1 MVVTSS
7 LSLPILRNSDVVAKN
22 LTVAQGISQGHAENV
37 GQSPWE
43 TEQQHF
49 GQRGPCRAHR
59 HYDSCTG
66 LNGLFFEENRLKDQP
81 SPIESLHI
89 PHYRGT
95 PGIGKMKEMLPFAL
109 SSLSAAFTAS
119 KLIKLFSSS
128 CAFMHV
134 CNAKRRY
141 CTSEHMSTIPIT
153 LLNRTAA
160 SSAAPFHALGHIGV
174 ADQPLE
180 MKGMSQWEKRLT
192 ESSTVKMAVKKM
204 SSCGVRRSKCLRGL
218 LDRLRVRIRVRQAI
232 DSSLPRRAR
241 NFSLPNVVWP
251 ELLTGSFTPAV
262 HWLS

>member
-1 MVVTSS
+1 M
-7 LSLPILRNSDVVAKN
+7 
-22 LTVAQGISQGHAENV
+22 
-37 GQSPWE
+37 
-43 TEQQHF
+43 
-49 GQRGPCRAHR
+49 
-59 HYDSCTG
+59 
-66 LNGLFFEENRLKDQP
+66 
-81 SPIESLHI
+81 
-89 PHYRGT
+89 
-95 PGIGKMKEMLPFAL
+95 
-109 SSLSAAFTAS
+109 
-119 KLIKLFSSS
+119 
-128 CAFMHV
+128 
-134 CNAKRRY
+134 
-141 CTSEHMSTIPIT
+141 
-153 LLNRTAA
+153 
-160 SSAAPFHALGHIGV
+160 